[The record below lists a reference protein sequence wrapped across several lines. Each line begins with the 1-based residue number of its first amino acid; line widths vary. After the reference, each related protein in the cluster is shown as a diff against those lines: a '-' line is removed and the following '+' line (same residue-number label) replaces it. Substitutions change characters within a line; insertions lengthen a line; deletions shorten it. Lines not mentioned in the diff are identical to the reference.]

1 MKFILAA
8 LALFVSFSATA
19 SQLEVIREDG
29 PVKTEGYYRV
39 DFGTT
44 FVHHRIVQRFTL
56 RNTGTVPLTFR
67 DAYVSGSDFAAYHG
81 CRNGLLPNETCPFEI
96 EFRPFFEGF
105 AYGRFELNF
114 AEDQILF
121 DLYGR
126 AQRR

>member
-1 MKFILAA
+1 MKLIIAA
-8 LALFVSFSATA
+8 IAMLVSFSAMAT
-19 SQLEVIREDG
+19 QLEITREDG
-29 PVKTEGYYRV
+29 PVQTEGYYRV

-56 RNTGTVPLTFR
+56 RNTGTVALTFR

-81 CRNGLLPNETCPFEI
+81 CRNGLLPNETCQFEI
-96 EFRPFFEGF
+96 EYRPFFEGF
-105 AYGRFELNF
+105 SYGSFELNF
-114 AEDQILF
+114 VEDQILF